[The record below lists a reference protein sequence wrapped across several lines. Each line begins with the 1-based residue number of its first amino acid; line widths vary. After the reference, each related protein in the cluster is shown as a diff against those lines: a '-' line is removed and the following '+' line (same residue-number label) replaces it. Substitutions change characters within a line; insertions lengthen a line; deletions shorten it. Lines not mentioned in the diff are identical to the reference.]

1 MVSVGIPVCC
11 IFVTK
16 IRPQKGNPL
25 LRAEAGSLGC
35 STTHLY
41 EQQGCSALLTLD
53 QGSAGE
59 KRKPNA
65 RGTNSTSR
73 KAQGSTQHGLRRC
86 NAKER
91 AVPESEGSHLTLP
104 SGRRGLQLRGFQ
116 GDAFA
121 NAPAAKRPLGLSL
134 CSQTGSVNTF

>member
-1 MVSVGIPVCC
+1 MGIPVCC

-35 STTHLY
+35 STVHLY

-53 QGSAGE
+53 QGSAGA

-65 RGTNSTSR
+65 SGTSSSTTR
-73 KAQGSTQHGLRRC
+73 KAQGSVQHGLRRC
-86 NAKER
+86 NARKSE
-91 AVPESEGSHLTLP
+91 VPERGSMHPTP
-104 SGRRGLQLRGFQ
+104 PCGHGVSNSGASSATHKQEPLLQTSLWVCLFAPRRAQ
-116 GDAFA
+116 
-121 NAPAAKRPLGLSL
+121 
-134 CSQTGSVNTF
+134 